1 MDCRITL
8 NNNESFHHML
18 EEAFAAGEKIY
29 MLIDENGLQQVEG
42 VITSIETT
50 NGNFVIN
57 LDNGRQIPLKTIAAL
72 NGVFLPE
79 YGEC

>member
-1 MDCRITL
+1 
-8 NNNESFHHML
+8 ML
-18 EEAFAAGEKIY
+18 EEAFAAGKKIY